1 MPYLMHL
8 IGNVFSV
15 SVEIFVICFI
25 LKIEIKLKTVMGDNF
40 IQYNSANKVHSKQ
53 KQKKK
58 KGQQQKELQNGEN
71 LSPNLEQTQTCVCIK
86 FIDGMLHLYSPVFS
100 VFLLE

>member
-40 IQYNSANKVHSKQ
+40 IQYNSANKVHS
-53 KQKKK
+53 
-58 KGQQQKELQNGEN
+58 
-71 LSPNLEQTQTCVCIK
+71 
-86 FIDGMLHLYSPVFS
+86 
-100 VFLLE
+100 